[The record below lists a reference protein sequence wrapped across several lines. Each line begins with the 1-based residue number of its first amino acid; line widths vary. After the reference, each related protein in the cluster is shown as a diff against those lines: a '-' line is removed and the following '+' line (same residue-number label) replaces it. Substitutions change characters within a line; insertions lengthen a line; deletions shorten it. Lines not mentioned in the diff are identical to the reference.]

1 MRIILFTGKGGVGK
15 TTLAASTAL
24 LSARQG
30 YKTLVIS
37 TDAAH
42 SLSDSFEVP
51 LGAAQKTREIKIA
64 VPEEL
69 FSLFLP
75 PQAQEHLLKAR
86 KEVLL
91 ALRSLI
97 DSRLEALEKRSA
109 RKPEPKR
116 KIKIE

>member
-1 MRIILFTGKGGVGK
+1 M
-15 TTLAASTAL
+15 AAE
-24 LSARQG
+24 
-30 YKTLVIS
+30 KM
-37 TDAAH
+37 
-42 SLSDSFEVP
+42 
-51 LGAAQKTREIKIA
+51 REIKIA

-97 DSRLEALEKRSA
+97 DARLEALEKRAA
-109 RKPEPKR
+109 RKPETKR